1 VRAHYAPIRPV
12 FRARGMGLHDVR
24 RCPNCG
30 GRMVAELSGRAVGS
44 SKGETVTLWY
54 RETCDYT
61 EHEVRKA

>member
-1 VRAHYAPIRPV
+1 
-12 FRARGMGLHDVR
+12 MGLLHDVR